1 MFPVFFFFYPDKACY
16 FSSCLEGGRNHQVS
30 ASLAG
35 LGKNRRDSTSQSGL
49 GKNRRGA
56 SLAGLGKNRR
66 DYSRSSEDQDDA
78 SPRKKLRICSEDDC
92 SFCSVAPC
100 GECNPCRKPKNK
112 QKCIARLVSSLSWYG
127 VFICRPGLWIRIHFL
142 LICIRIQLFFSM
154 RIRIQQLNKCGS
166 GSSPTKFV
174 TIYFMN

>member
-1 MFPVFFFFYPDKACY
+1 M
-16 FSSCLEGGRNHQVS
+16 EGGRNHQVS

-127 VFICRPGLWIRIHFL
+127 VFICRPGLWIRIHFFR
-142 LICIRIQLFFSM
+142 IRIQLFFSM
-154 RIRIQQLNKCGS
+154 RIWIQQLEKCGS
-166 GSSPTKFV
+166 GSSLTKFV
-174 TIYFMN
+174 TNYFLK